1 MKKLLLIVLF
11 YTFVAGLYAQSTPEW
26 QWIHPRPQGQD
37 LMWCKMID
45 ANNWYAVGNY
55 GAFLKTT
62 NAGVNWTTK
71 TAGYQSSL
79 YPGAGIMQNNR
90 TAYFLNVNTG
100 FIGVQAVQ
108 GITRT
113 TNGGQ
118 TFDTVRILSSGT
130 GTVWGFSF
138 INNNTGYLCG
148 SSNYK
153 VMKTTDGGNSWALVN
168 NIGSLGTL
176 NFYAV
181 YASDE
186 NNIKV
191 GSSSGNVYLTT
202 NAGLNWTTSNVGS
215 TSQISGMVFLNANTG
230 YVCGQSFGLFR
241 YTTDGGISWSGT
253 NAPTSNILTCI
264 IYDGSAAYLSGT
276 VSTETIFKTTDN
288 GTSWQTIPINNGPTI
303 TPFYAYSID
312 KLGNNMIAVGN
323 YGEMIKST
331 NNGANWSTMSYR
343 RSLATMSG
351 DIYAQSGRGRIIAC
365 GTNIG
370 FNDDIL
376 VSTDGG
382 LNWATSDIT
391 AEGYSTSL
399 SMVNPTT
406 GYVSGRSGFIFKTT
420 SGGISWT
427 SLMGNPVL
435 GNYYLQSME
444 FVNAS
449 TGWIVGGYPATAAI
463 VKIFKTT
470 NSGINWTEQPTSY
483 SASMG
488 VKVDMVDVNT
498 GYMSYSIGL
507 QKTTNGGSNWNI
519 IPVPPVPGNE
529 YRAMKVLGANTVI
542 IGGTNSEVYITTN
555 SGTSW
560 DSLNFPVYAGGF
572 FSTDWYDIQNG
583 VVSAVIG
590 VVGKTSNRGQT
601 WQIMNNGGYTVYH
614 TTMVHPDTMFSICGN
629 TPGGM
634 IMKYTKGLTSIG
646 ITYEHKIPENFI
658 LKQNYPN
665 PFNPTTT
672 IEFDLPKAGIVSLK
686 IFDIAGREVA
696 SEING
701 LNLKTGNYKVNF
713 EGSILSSGVYF
724 YSLIVDNN
732 IVDTKKMILIK

>member
-1 MKKLLLIVLF
+1 MEKFILISIFIL
-11 YTFVAGLYAQSTPEW
+11 TTTGLYSQSTPEW

-37 LMWCKMID
+37 LMWVKMID

-55 GAFLKTT
+55 GMFMKTT
-62 NAGVNWTTK
+62 NAGLNWTTK
-71 TAGYQSSL
+71 TAGYQSTL

-100 FIGVQAVQ
+100 FLGVQAVQ
-108 GITRT
+108 GIART
-113 TNGGQ
+113 TNSGQ
-118 TFDTVRILSSGT
+118 TFDTVRILFSGI

-176 NFYAV
+176 DFYAI
-181 YASDE
+181 YGSDE

-230 YVCGQSFGLFR
+230 YICGQSFGLFR
-241 YTTDGGISWSGT
+241 YTTDGGVSWSGT
-253 NAPTSNILTCI
+253 NAPTGNILTCI

-276 VSTETIFKTTDN
+276 VTAETIFKTTDN
-288 GTSWQTIPINNGPTI
+288 GNSWQTIPISIGPTI
-303 TPFYAYSID
+303 HPLLAYSID
-312 KLGNNMIAVGN
+312 KLGNNMIVVGN

-331 NNGANWSTMSYR
+331 NNGSSWSSYSYR

-351 DIYAQSGRGRIIAC
+351 DIYAQSGTGRIIAC

-370 FNDDIL
+370 YNDDIL
-376 VSTDGG
+376 VSSDGG
-382 LNWATSDIT
+382 INWTTSDLT
-391 AEGYSTSL
+391 VEGYSTSL

-406 GYVSGRSGFIFKTT
+406 GYVSGREGFIFKTT
-420 SGGISWT
+420 TGGNSWS

-435 GNYYLQSME
+435 GNYYLQSID

-449 TGWIVGGYPATAAI
+449 TGWIVGGYPAPAAI

-470 NSGINWTEQPTSY
+470 NAGVNWSEQPTSY

-507 QKTTNGGSNWNI
+507 QKTTNSGANWNI
-519 IPVPPVPGNE
+519 IPVPAATT
-529 YRAMKVLGANTVI
+529 YRAMKVLDANTVYL
-542 IGGTNSEVYITTN
+542 GGANSEMYVTTN

-560 DSLNFPVYAGGF
+560 ESLNFPVYAGGF
-572 FSTDWYDIQNG
+572 FSTDWFDTQNG
-583 VVSAVIG
+583 VASAVIG
-590 VVGKTSNRGQT
+590 VVGKTTNRGQT

-629 TPGGM
+629 TPGGQ
-634 IMKYTKGLTSIG
+634 IMKFSKGVTSG
-646 ITYEHKIPENFI
+646 GFTYEYNIPKDFS

-672 IEFDLPKAGIVSLK
+672 IEFDLPKAGIITVK
-686 IFDIAGREVA
+686 IYDITGREYK
-696 SEING
+696 SEIN
-701 LNLKTGNYKVNF
+701 NLYLKAGNFKMFFSGDN
-713 EGSILSSGVYF
+713 LSSGVYF
-724 YSLIVDNN
+724 YSILIEGK
-732 IVDTKKMILIK
+732 IVDTKKMLMIK